1 MKSRLVI
8 FLIICIISP
17 LYPQDN
23 KPYSLKVNLNDNIE
37 TIILPQINSSEYS
50 GMDTC
55 MTCPQIY
62 GKYRE
67 INIDLRKTPTK
78 NKYLNGTIFRLKIHS
93 IGAKAIEISFNDFFI
108 PKEGSLFI
116 YTPKYELIKGP
127 YTYVDSKK
135 EKIYKT
141 TYIQGETAILEYFE
155 PDNTKLYGRS
165 IYISAIIH
173 VFDDTFSNSGT
184 RSGSSL
190 PCQIDVNC
198 PEGDPYR
205 DIIRSGVFISNL
217 IRDDGWVGMCSGA
230 LLRNVSLDPIPYIL
244 SAEHCIDQGV
254 EDNLDQAVFWFNYQ
268 SPTCGGWAN
277 PSADYNITGAELRA
291 KRAFNLGFDTDFSLL
306 ELYETPPSQYNVYY
320 AGWNRVPFATD
331 DLKGIHHPA
340 GDDKKI
346 SFGYSNSIWSVY
358 LKVKWED
365 GTVEGGSS
373 GSPILSGNNLI
384 LGQLR
389 GHFGPDHTCENLGSD
404 YYGILGDS
412 WWSIWGPSKRLKD
425 WLDPDDIGV
434 SSIPG
439 IDRNNCFAS
448 IMYLKGNFPSTEYQ
462 SDPVIIHTFDQIIAS
477 QNYSGLVIQPD
488 GNYVF
493 KAGNSIKLLPGF
505 HAKAGSNFH
514 AKIENCSK
522 QKSKAIRILPPE
534 TTIKNKSLLENIKVT
549 DISSGINI
557 YPNPSKDYFTFE
569 FIINKKTNVNLTIY
583 NLMGQVVEKIIDK
596 KDHSIGLHNVIFNLT
611 NLPEGIYIY
620 KFDTDLKSYE
630 GRIII
635 VK

>member
-1 MKSRLVI
+1 M
-8 FLIICIISP
+8 
-17 LYPQDN
+17 
-23 KPYSLKVNLNDNIE
+23 VNLNDNIE

-55 MTCPQIY
+55 MACPQIY
-62 GKYRE
+62 GKHRE
-67 INIDLRKTPTK
+67 INIDLRETPTK

-116 YTPKYELIKGP
+116 YTQKYELIKGP
-127 YTYVDSKK
+127 YTYVDSKE
-135 EKIYKT
+135 EKINKT

-155 PDNTKLYGRS
+155 PDNAKSYGRS
-165 IYISAIIH
+165 IFISAITH
-173 VFDDTFSNSGT
+173 VFEDIFSNSGT
-184 RSGSSL
+184 KLGSSL

-198 PEGDPYR
+198 PEGNPYR

-217 IRDDGWVGMCSGA
+217 IRDDGWVAMCSGA
-230 LLRNVSLDPIPYIL
+230 LLKNVSLDPIPYIL

-268 SPTCGGWAN
+268 AISCGG
-277 PSADYNITGAELRA
+277 PSYMSDYYTITGAELRA
-291 KRAFNLGFDTDFSLL
+291 KRAFNLGFDTDFCLL

-320 AGWNRVPFATD
+320 AGWNRVPFAND
-331 DLKGIHHPA
+331 DLKGIHHPR
-340 GDDKKI
+340 GDEKKI
-346 SFGYSNSIWSVY
+346 SFGYSNSIWLVY
-358 LKVKWED
+358 LKVNWEN

-373 GSPILSGNNLI
+373 GSPIFSDNNLV
-384 LGQLR
+384 LGQLH
-389 GHFGPDHTCENLGSD
+389 GGPDHTCENLGSD

-439 IDRNNCFAS
+439 IDWNNCYAS

-462 SDPVIIHTFDQIIAS
+462 SDPVIIQTSDQIIAS
-477 QNYSGLVIQPD
+477 HRYLGLIIQPD

-493 KAGNSIKLLPGF
+493 KAGNSIKLLSGF
-505 HAKAGSNFH
+505 HARGGSKFH

-522 QKSKAIRILPPE
+522 LKSKTNTILPPE
-534 TTIKNKSLLENIKVT
+534 TTIKNKSLLENIEVT
-549 DISSGINI
+549 DISSGVKI
-557 YPNPSKDYFTFE
+557 YPNPSNGFLYLDLQTDNQDFNYIIQIFDLSGKVIYEKYSFKEQKLKIDISKNPKGLYF
-569 FIINKKTNVNLTIY
+569 IR
-583 NLMGQVVEKIIDK
+583 
-596 KDHSIGLHNVIFNLT
+596 IFNRKEL
-611 NLPEGIYIY
+611 YIG
-620 KFDTDLKSYE
+620 KFVLQ
-630 GRIII
+630 
-635 VK
+635 